1 MVSGLSSRA
10 WEVLFFLTVRRS
22 PAALVFSP
30 VSVVN
35 LRGMAVTS
43 VSSSGR
49 SDSRDPPGSSVH
61 GILPARILEW
71 IAIPFYRGLPN
82 PGIEAGGSP
91 TLQADPLPS
100 EP

>member
-61 GILPARILEW
+61 GILRARILEW
-71 IAIPFYRGLPN
+71 IAIPFYRGLSQSRDRSW
-82 PGIEAGGSP
+82 GVSHIAGRSF
-91 TLQADPLPS
+91 TI
-100 EP
+100 